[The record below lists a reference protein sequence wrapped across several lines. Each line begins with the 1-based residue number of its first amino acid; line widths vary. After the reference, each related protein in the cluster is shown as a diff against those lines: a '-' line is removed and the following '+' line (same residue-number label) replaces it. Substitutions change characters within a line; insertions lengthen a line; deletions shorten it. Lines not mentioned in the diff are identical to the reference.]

1 MVQLLQDLS
10 EEGNTMTDTQV
21 LRKKISQ
28 NCISSLEKRINKSK
42 ISQDD
47 IKNIVV
53 SEVAKVVGNEY

>member
-1 MVQLLQDLS
+1 
-10 EEGNTMTDTQV
+10 MTDTQV

>member
-21 LRKKISQ
+21 IRKKISQ
-28 NCISSLEKRINKSK
+28 NCISSLEKRINKSR

-47 IKNIVV
+47 IKNIIV
-53 SEVAKVVGNEY
+53 SEVAKVVRVE